1 MSTRPRGIREETLLR
16 VPGASVH
23 LVTAGGSDGPPVE
36 LARGDLTVVR
46 ITKDDVAVATAV
58 RVGRDLGWP
67 LARDEPVV
75 RLDRLHYLFTLP
87 DSGDGGTFLNY
98 GVSFDAAA
106 ADALASL
113 DGFLRANACFSAP
126 SASAFPSWNWKGS
139 RPQQQQAVAPDAYWN
154 DFAPRME
161 GYNGVLGE
169 PSLARLVRSQG
180 WERAR
185 QRSNPRFDAGARG
198 CWGACVCAVLL
209 VPFKKKK
216 KKKKKNNGVLAKA
229 IAAGTGQLVKG
240 IFMCSEAY
248 ASQVQRGADLFRPQ
262 AAGGASN
269 RSSGAGRNS
278 QASTKRG
285 AVNKSLKRVRKLS
298 EMTEQMSQSLLDTV
312 ISVTGSMAAPLLR
325 SKQGR
330 AFLATVPGEV
340 VLASLD
346 AINKVMD
353 AVEAAERRSLAAT
366 SNAVAGAVSRRYGES
381 AGEATE
387 DAFAAAGHTVG
398 TAWNLFKIRKAV
410 TPSSSLPGNMVKS
423 AVRNRK

>member
-1 MSTRPRGIREETLLR
+1 MGCCGAMSARPRGIREETLLR

-23 LVTAGGSDGPPVE
+23 LMAGSDGPVE
-36 LARGDLTVVR
+36 LARGDLAVVR
-46 ITKDDVAVATAV
+46 LTKDDVAVATAV

-75 RLDRLHYLFTLP
+75 KLDRLHYLFTLP
-87 DSGDGGTFLNY
+87 DKDGTFLNY

-106 ADALASL
+106 ADAAALASL
-113 DGFLRANACFSAP
+113 DGILRSNACFSAP
-126 SASAFPSWNWKGS
+126 SSGAVVPSKTKSSS
-139 RPQQQQAVAPDAYWN
+139 RRPPQQPAASSSDGYWN

-161 GYNGVLGE
+161 GY
-169 PSLARLVRSQG
+169 
-180 WERAR
+180 
-185 QRSNPRFDAGARG
+185 
-198 CWGACVCAVLL
+198 
-209 VPFKKKK
+209 
-216 KKKKKNNGVLAKA
+216 NGVLAKA

-262 AAGGASN
+262 TSRYGGAGGAG
-269 RSSGAGRNS
+269 RSS
-278 QASTKRG
+278 QASTKHG

-325 SKQGR
+325 SKQGK
-330 AFLATVPGEV
+330 ALLATVPGEV
-340 VLASLD
+340 ILASLD

-353 AVEAAERRSLAAT
+353 AVEAAEKRSLAAT
-366 SNAVAGAVSRRYGES
+366 SNVVAGAVSRRYGES
-381 AGEATE
+381 AGEATQ
-387 DAFAAAGHTVG
+387 DAFATAGHAVG

-423 AVRNRK
+423 AVRNRN

>member
-1 MSTRPRGIREETLLR
+1 MGCCGAAMSARPRGIREETMLR

-23 LVTAGGSDGPPVE
+23 LMAGGSDGPVE
-36 LARGDLTVVR
+36 LARGDLSVVR
-46 ITKDDVAVATAV
+46 LTKDDVAVATAV

-67 LARDEPVV
+67 LARDEPIV

-87 DSGDGGTFLNY
+87 DRDGTFLNY
-98 GVSFDAAA
+98 GVSFDPAAG
-106 ADALASL
+106 ADASALASL
-113 DGFLRANACFSAP
+113 DGLLRANACFSAP
-126 SASAFPSWNWKGS
+126 SSAVVPSSKSS
-139 RPQQQQAVAPDAYWN
+139 RQQQPAASDGYWN

-161 GYNGVLGE
+161 SY
-169 PSLARLVRSQG
+169 
-180 WERAR
+180 
-185 QRSNPRFDAGARG
+185 
-198 CWGACVCAVLL
+198 
-209 VPFKKKK
+209 
-216 KKKKKNNGVLAKA
+216 NGVLAKA

-240 IFMCSEAY
+240 IFMCSDAY

-262 AAGGASN
+262 AAGGTSN
-269 RSSGAGRNS
+269 RFGGAGRSS
-278 QASTKRG
+278 QASAKRG
-285 AVNKSLKRVRKLS
+285 AVNTSLKRVRKLS
-298 EMTEQMSQSLLDTV
+298 EMTELMSQSLLDTV

-366 SNAVAGAVSRRYGES
+366 SNVVAGAVSRRYGES
-381 AGEATE
+381 AGEATQ
-387 DAFAAAGHTVG
+387 DAFATAGHAVG

-410 TPSSSLPGNMVKS
+410 TPSSSMPGNMVKT
-423 AVRNRK
+423 AVRNRM

>member
-1 MSTRPRGIREETLLR
+1 MGCCGAMSARARGIREETLLR

-23 LVTAGGSDGPPVE
+23 LIGSDGPPVE
-36 LARGDLTVVR
+36 LGRGDLTVVR

-87 DSGDGGTFLNY
+87 DSSSSDGGGTFLNY
-98 GVSFDAAA
+98 GVSFDGNADAA
-106 ADALASL
+106 ALASL
-113 DGFLRANACFSAP
+113 DGFLRSNACFSAP
-126 SASAFPSWNWKGS
+126 SSAFPSWNWKSS
-139 RPQQQQAVAPDAYWN
+139 RPQQQPVASADAYWN
-154 DFAPRME
+154 DFAPRMA
-161 GYNGVLGE
+161 GY
-169 PSLARLVRSQG
+169 
-180 WERAR
+180 
-185 QRSNPRFDAGARG
+185 
-198 CWGACVCAVLL
+198 
-209 VPFKKKK
+209 
-216 KKKKKNNGVLAKA
+216 NGVLAKA

-248 ASQVQRGADLFRPQ
+248 ASQVQKGADLFRPQ
-262 AAGGASN
+262 AAGGASS
-269 RSSGAGRNS
+269 RFGRAGQSS
-278 QASTKRG
+278 QATTNRG

>member
-1 MSTRPRGIREETLLR
+1 MGCCGAMSARPRGIREETLLR

-23 LVTAGGSDGPPVE
+23 LVTPGSDAPPVE
-36 LARGDLTVVR
+36 LARGDLAVVR

-87 DSGDGGTFLNY
+87 DSSDGTFLNY
-98 GVSFDAAA
+98 GVSFDAG
-106 ADALASL
+106 ADAALASL
-113 DGFLRANACFSAP
+113 DGFLRSNACFSAP
-126 SASAFPSWNWKGS
+126 SSSSSPAPAFASWKWKSS
-139 RPQQQQAVAPDAYWN
+139 RPPTQQQQQQPAAAAASPDAYWN
-154 DFAPRME
+154 EFAPRME
-161 GYNGVLGE
+161 GY
-169 PSLARLVRSQG
+169 
-180 WERAR
+180 
-185 QRSNPRFDAGARG
+185 
-198 CWGACVCAVLL
+198 
-209 VPFKKKK
+209 
-216 KKKKKNNGVLAKA
+216 NGVLAKA

-262 AAGGASN
+262 AAGGASS
-269 RSSGAGRNS
+269 RFGRAGQTS

-285 AVNKSLKRVRKLS
+285 AVNNSLKRVRKLS

-366 SNAVAGAVSRRYGES
+366 SNVVAGAVSRRYGES

-387 DAFAAAGHTVG
+387 DAFATAGHAVG

>member
-1 MSTRPRGIREETLLR
+1 MGCCGAMSARARGIREETLLR

-23 LVTAGGSDGPPVE
+23 LIGSDGPPVE
-36 LARGDLTVVR
+36 LGRGDLTVVR

-87 DSGDGGTFLNY
+87 DSSSSDGGGTFLNY
-98 GVSFDAAA
+98 GVSFDGNADAA
-106 ADALASL
+106 ALASL
-113 DGFLRANACFSAP
+113 DGFLRSNACFSAP
-126 SASAFPSWNWKGS
+126 SSAFPSWNWKSS
-139 RPQQQQAVAPDAYWN
+139 RPQQQPVASADAYWN
-154 DFAPRME
+154 DFAPRMA
-161 GYNGVLGE
+161 GY
-169 PSLARLVRSQG
+169 
-180 WERAR
+180 
-185 QRSNPRFDAGARG
+185 
-198 CWGACVCAVLL
+198 
-209 VPFKKKK
+209 
-216 KKKKKNNGVLAKA
+216 NGVLAKA

-248 ASQVQRGADLFRPQ
+248 ASQVQKGADLFRPQ
-262 AAGGASN
+262 AAGGASS
-269 RSSGAGRNS
+269 RFGRAGQSS
-278 QASTKRG
+278 QATTNRG

-330 AFLATVPGEV
+330 AFHATVPGEV

>member
-1 MSTRPRGIREETLLR
+1 MACCGGAMSARPRGVREETLLR

-23 LVTAGGSDGPPVE
+23 LMAGSDGPVE
-36 LARGDLTVVR
+36 LARGDLSVVR
-46 ITKDDVAVATAV
+46 IAKDGVAVATAV
-58 RVGRDLGWP
+58 RVGHDLGWP

-87 DSGDGGTFLNY
+87 DRDGTFLNY

-106 ADALASL
+106 NADAAALASL
-113 DGFLRANACFSAP
+113 DGFLRSNACFSAP
-126 SASAFPSWNWKGS
+126 SSSAAVVPSKSS
-139 RPQQQQAVAPDAYWN
+139 RARPTQQQQQSAASSDAYWN

-161 GYNGVLGE
+161 GY
-169 PSLARLVRSQG
+169 
-180 WERAR
+180 
-185 QRSNPRFDAGARG
+185 
-198 CWGACVCAVLL
+198 
-209 VPFKKKK
+209 
-216 KKKKKNNGVLAKA
+216 NGVLAKA

-262 AAGGASN
+262 AAGGASS
-269 RSSGAGRNS
+269 RFGGAGRSSS

-353 AVEAAERRSLAAT
+353 AVEDAERRSLAAT
-366 SNAVAGAVSRRYGES
+366 SNVVAGAVSRRYGES

-387 DAFAAAGHTVG
+387 DAFATAGHAVG